1 MRTYSE
7 SHFKVFHN
15 KLGVVDMYQTM
26 LENIYNKELFLQSDK
41 SVSKI
46 VDGIEYIEVT
56 RISNQKAAMMRK
68 DSLKVVQ
75 RKDRLK

>member
-1 MRTYSE
+1 MS
-7 SHFKVFHN
+7 
-15 KLGVVDMYQTM
+15 QTI

-56 RISNQKAAMMRK
+56 RISNQKAAMVRK

>member
-1 MRTYSE
+1 MS
-7 SHFKVFHN
+7 
-15 KLGVVDMYQTM
+15 QTM

>member
-1 MRTYSE
+1 MSE
-7 SHFKVFHN
+7 
-15 KLGVVDMYQTM
+15 TI
-26 LENIYNKELFLQSDK
+26 LENIYNKELFLRSDK

>member
-1 MRTYSE
+1 MS
-7 SHFKVFHN
+7 
-15 KLGVVDMYQTM
+15 QTI
-26 LENIYNKELFLQSDK
+26 LENIYNKELFLQTSN
-41 SVSKI
+41 SVTKI

-75 RKDRLK
+75 RKERLK

>member
-1 MRTYSE
+1 MSE
-7 SHFKVFHN
+7 
-15 KLGVVDMYQTM
+15 TI

-56 RISNQKAAMMRK
+56 RLTNQKSVMVRK

>member
-1 MRTYSE
+1 MS
-7 SHFKVFHN
+7 
-15 KLGVVDMYQTM
+15 QTI

-56 RISNQKAAMMRK
+56 RLANQKSAMVRK

-75 RKDRLK
+75 RKERLK

>member
-1 MRTYSE
+1 MS
-7 SHFKVFHN
+7 
-15 KLGVVDMYQTM
+15 QTM
-26 LENIYNKELFLQSDK
+26 LENIYNKELFIQTSN
-41 SVSKI
+41 SATKI

>member
-1 MRTYSE
+1 MSE
-7 SHFKVFHN
+7 
-15 KLGVVDMYQTM
+15 TI

-41 SVSKI
+41 GVSKI

-56 RISNQKAAMMRK
+56 RLANQKSVMVRK

>member
-1 MRTYSE
+1 MS
-7 SHFKVFHN
+7 
-15 KLGVVDMYQTM
+15 QTI

-56 RISNQKAAMMRK
+56 RISNQKAAMVRK

-75 RKDRLK
+75 RKERLK

>member
-1 MRTYSE
+1 MS
-7 SHFKVFHN
+7 
-15 KLGVVDMYQTM
+15 QTI

-46 VDGIEYIEVT
+46 VDGIEYIEGT
-56 RISNQKAAMMRK
+56 RLANQKSAMVRK

-75 RKDRLK
+75 RKERLK

>member
-1 MRTYSE
+1 MSE
-7 SHFKVFHN
+7 
-15 KLGVVDMYQTM
+15 TI

-41 SVSKI
+41 SVSNI

-56 RISNQKAAMMRK
+56 RLANQKSAMVRK

-75 RKDRLK
+75 RKERLK

>member
-1 MRTYSE
+1 MSE
-7 SHFKVFHN
+7 
-15 KLGVVDMYQTM
+15 TI

-56 RISNQKAAMMRK
+56 RLANQKSAMVRK
-68 DSLKVVQ
+68 DSLKAVQ
-75 RKDRLK
+75 RKERLK

>member
-1 MRTYSE
+1 MSE
-7 SHFKVFHN
+7 
-15 KLGVVDMYQTM
+15 TI

-41 SVSKI
+41 AVSKI

-56 RISNQKAAMMRK
+56 RLTNQKSVMVRK

>member
-1 MRTYSE
+1 MSE
-7 SHFKVFHN
+7 
-15 KLGVVDMYQTM
+15 TI

-56 RISNQKAAMMRK
+56 RLTNQKSAMVRK

-75 RKDRLK
+75 RKERLK

>member
-1 MRTYSE
+1 MS
-7 SHFKVFHN
+7 
-15 KLGVVDMYQTM
+15 QTM
-26 LENIYNKELFLQSDK
+26 LENIYNKELFIQTSN
-41 SVSKI
+41 SVTKI

-56 RISNQKAAMMRK
+56 RISNQKSAMMRK

>member
-1 MRTYSE
+1 
-7 SHFKVFHN
+7 
-15 KLGVVDMYQTM
+15 MYQTM

>member
-1 MRTYSE
+1 MSDTI
-7 SHFKVFHN
+7 
-15 KLGVVDMYQTM
+15 

-56 RISNQKAAMMRK
+56 RLANQKSAMVRK

>member
-1 MRTYSE
+1 MSE
-7 SHFKVFHN
+7 
-15 KLGVVDMYQTM
+15 TI

-56 RISNQKAAMMRK
+56 RLANQKSAMVRK

>member
-1 MRTYSE
+1 MSE
-7 SHFKVFHN
+7 
-15 KLGVVDMYQTM
+15 TI

-56 RISNQKAAMMRK
+56 RLANQKSAMVRK

-75 RKDRLK
+75 RKERLK